1 MTDDLKKLKQDYQAV
16 EAPPHLA
23 TRIRAEVG
31 ERTYRNR
38 AWLPAAVTMVFAIG
52 IALPFLW
59 QQTTP
64 QPPAETSR
72 TSQPTTPSLSALAS
86 LTPDRPK
93 VTTPNLSQLRS
104 VPVPSL
110 PPRPQLTTPWP
121 QSSLD
126 TEHENLQEK
135 DHANA

>member
-1 MTDDLKKLKQDYQAV
+1 MTEDLDKLKQDYNAV

-23 TRIRAEVG
+23 TRIRAETR
-31 ERTYRNR
+31 EQTYHNR
-38 AWLPAAVTMVFAIG
+38 AWLPAAVTMVFAFG

-64 QPPAETSR
+64 NPPTDTSQ
-72 TSQPTTPSLSALAS
+72 TSQPTTPSLSALTS

-93 VTTPNLSQLRS
+93 VSAPNLSQLRS
-104 VPVPSL
+104 VSVPRL
-110 PPRPQLTTPWP
+110 PPRPQLSTPRP

-126 TEHENLQEK
+126 TEHENPQEK